1 LPADEKTRYE
11 NQRRIVS
18 EIIGKFE
25 ERGYSDE
32 DSRCREFIWERMQ
45 KMQAEGSPPE
55 DLIANPFPGMG
66 MPGLGGGGEGGEDPQ
81 CPTQ

>member
-1 LPADEKTRYE
+1 V
-11 NQRRIVS
+11 Q
-18 EIIGKFE
+18 KFE
-25 ERGYSDE
+25 EKGYSDE
-32 DSRCREFIWERMQ
+32 DAGCREFIWERMQ

-66 MPGLGGGGEGGEDPQ
+66 GGIPGFGGGGEGEPQ